1 MTRGDK
7 AALRL
12 TIGLGLAV
20 FVAYGLGLQAPFV
33 VCIMALLVLCKPG
46 PPLPMFKAVV
56 IAGVFAGLVAAG
68 VLMVPLLEHYA
79 AAGVLL
85 TAVLL
90 FGLFYFGQL
99 RANPLT
105 TVLVL
110 AFTLIPVAGV
120 QEQALIGVLALTLSV
135 GVLVGAV
142 VSATSNAIFPDPP
155 AQAARAAAAAAP
167 PDRDNARW
175 VAWRGTLI
183 VMPVFVLA
191 LTNPSFYLAA
201 IMKTVALGQQ
211 AGETDARHAG
221 RELVGSTLMGAL
233 IALAVWLGLSLWP
246 SLWMLMLWLMAAA
259 LWAGSALF
267 GARRTVLPAIVLEQ
281 RADHVADPARP
292 GDRGQRQRQERARRR
307 LDARQP
313 VHRRRAVCLGHCLD
327 ARALA
332 RPIADRGCRC
342 LVEGEPMTFV
352 NFLIGLPVML
362 LCLIVQVAVAFWCV
376 RYYVHQSTLV
386 GSGQG
391 FLVGTRPL
399 IVATLV
405 MMVGTLVQI
414 MLWGGLFLWLGEFE
428 QAYDAIYHSAVNFT
442 SLGYGDIVMSRE
454 RRLLGPLEA
463 VNGVLMLGMSAAT
476 LMAIVQHMITRLRD
490 ARADAG
496 PGSRP

>member
-175 VAWRGTLI
+175 VAWRGTLV

-267 GARRTVLPAIVLEQ
+267 GARRT
-281 RADHVADPARP
+281 RFRP
-292 GDRGQRQRQERARRR
+292 SFWSN
-307 LDARQP
+307 
-313 VHRRRAVCLGHCLD
+313 
-327 ARALA
+327 AL
-332 RPIADRGCRC
+332 I
-342 LVEGEPMTFV
+342 
-352 NFLIGLPVML
+352 
-362 LCLIVQVAVAFWCV
+362 
-376 RYYVHQSTLV
+376 
-386 GSGQG
+386 
-391 FLVGTRPL
+391 
-399 IVATLV
+399 
-405 MMVGTLVQI
+405 
-414 MLWGGLFLWLGEFE
+414 
-428 QAYDAIYHSAVNFT
+428 T
-442 SLGYGDIVMSRE
+442 SLI
-454 RRLLGPLEA
+454 LLGPAIEDSASGKSVLEGAAMRVSLFIGVALYAWATVWTLERWRARSRTAA
-463 VNGVLMLGMSAAT
+463 V
-476 LMAIVQHMITRLRD
+476 D
-490 ARADAG
+490 ALLKES
-496 PGSRP
+496 P